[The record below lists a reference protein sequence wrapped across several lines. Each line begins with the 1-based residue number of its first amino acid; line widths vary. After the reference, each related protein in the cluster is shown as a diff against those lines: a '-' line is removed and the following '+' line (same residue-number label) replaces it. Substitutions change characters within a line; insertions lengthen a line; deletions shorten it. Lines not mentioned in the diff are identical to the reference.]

1 METLYKNLGMIIGFL
16 SGAFLLQVFFGE
28 KFAEK
33 SVLLILF
40 TMILIPKNSK
50 EFKKFL
56 NKINDKLSEEQKRN
70 KVTNKPKKS
79 VRSKPTKTPIHAGGG
94 VGGGGSS
101 SW

>member
-40 TMILIPKNSK
+40 TMILIPENSK

-56 NKINDKLSEEQKRN
+56 NKINDKLSEEQKRKIN
-70 KVTNKPKKS
+70 EQKKKKIT
-79 VRSKPTKTPIHAGGG
+79 SKKNNSTSGGG
-94 VGGGGSS
+94 LGGGGSS

>member
-28 KFAEK
+28 KFTEK
-33 SVLLILF
+33 SILLILF
-40 TMILIPKNSK
+40 RMIMVNCK

-70 KVTNKPKKS
+70 KVTNKPKKA
-79 VRSKPTKTPIHAGGG
+79 VRSKPAKTPIHAGSG
-94 VGGGGSS
+94 VGGGVSS
-101 SW
+101 SL